1 MPTHYI
7 SLHDLNN
14 SDDWKRQV
22 NETNEPQRRT
32 LSQVTAER
40 AQREAEEPSDSDPET
55 GIQYGDLT

>member
-1 MPTHYI
+1 MPTYYI

-22 NETNEPQRRT
+22 NETNEPKRRT
-32 LSQVTAER
+32 LSQVMAER
-40 AQREAEEPSDSDPET
+40 ALREAEEPSDSDPET

>member
-1 MPTHYI
+1 MPTYYI

-32 LSQVTAER
+32 LSQVMAER
-40 AQREAEEPSDSDPET
+40 AQRKAEEPSDSDPET